1 MDNRRNCMAFWYIKS
16 SIKGLEILVSSYW
29 RYVLKDYLITS
40 DYGQWDNIFIV
51 LAKDAKDAIEQVYQT
66 YVIPMNEDIKR
77 KNKELGYNSYRICL
91 KNELHAKSIG
101 SLHNENGK
109 IIRVN

>member
-1 MDNRRNCMAFWYIKS
+1 MY
-16 SIKGLEILVSSYW
+16 
-29 RYVLKDYLITS
+29 LKDYLVTS

-51 LAKDAKDAIEQVYQT
+51 LAKDAKDAIEQVYQS

-77 KNKELGYNSYRICL
+77 ENKELGYNSYRICL
-91 KNELHAKSIG
+91 KSELHAKSIG

>member
-1 MDNRRNCMAFWYIKS
+1 MY
-16 SIKGLEILVSSYW
+16 
-29 RYVLKDYLITS
+29 LKDYLVTS